1 MITFFT
7 TTLIISIVGM
17 VGLLILKQWE
27 LSTGVVLGGRLRPAL
42 GAWMHRTLVWFE
54 YTLPMLAKQWLYRT
68 KTYTRTLIHRL
79 AALAV
84 VLVERGLERVLKRL
98 RHNTSVPRNDAQ
110 ASAFL
115 REVSAHKKQLLKS
128 TRKKQEA
135 TYEE

>member
-1 MITFFT
+1 
-7 TTLIISIVGM
+7 M
-17 VGLLILKQWE
+17 VGLLVLKQWE
-27 LSTGVVLGGRLRPAL
+27 LSTGRVIGGRARPAL
-42 GAWMHRTLVWFE
+42 GAWMHQTLVWFE
-54 YTLPMLAKQWLYRT
+54 YTLPMLVKQWLYRT
-68 KTYTRTLIHRL
+68 KVYTRTLVHRL

-84 VLVERGLERVLKRL
+84 VLIERGLERVLKRL

-128 TRKKQEA
+128 TRKKQP